1 MNNCLCKWRF
11 IPHPILSEGVFS
23 QIIHKEIKM
32 SSISALMYG
41 QLKEEV
47 EKENGEISEPKRTE
61 SEETER
67 IYE

>member
-1 MNNCLCKWRF
+1 
-11 IPHPILSEGVFS
+11 
-23 QIIHKEIKM
+23 M